1 MKSKVMAYML
11 PALAVIVLQI
21 FSSPAVAIAQQAIPR
36 EDTVY
41 VIGAQWGPPPSWNL
55 YSPQQTWGVGLF
67 LYLPLFIYSW
77 YKDAWLPMIGERFEF
92 VDPYTIRVYIRP
104 EASWSDG
111 KPITAQDVEYTY
123 FVTQKLNIGPG
134 TGCWDYVEYIKAVGD
149 KVVEARIKDPP
160 KNYFSFIGCVL
171 GFTPL
176 PRHVIEPLYT
186 QMGDKL
192 KEWKNDD
199 PAKQVVS
206 GPYKLYFYSDDRV
219 IYARLDNWWGQKI
232 FGLPKPRYLAHIIY
246 KDNPSANLAFEQGDA
261 DWAGTFIPSVWQLFT
276 KDIRTWYG
284 DKPYYVGEGVNL
296 LYINY
301 KKNPALANPAVRK
314 AIAYAI
320 PYTDMLEK
328 AYFGYGV
335 QASMSMVNDLVPA
348 NKQWIDSD
356 LCNRVWGSP
365 DCRIKTD
372 LDMANKILDEAGY
385 KMGPDG
391 IRVAPDGTKLSG
403 FTISVPYGWTDWMAM
418 CEMIAANLKK
428 IGIDVRTDFPDFSV
442 WWQRIVD
449 GTYDMIIGWS
459 AGPGYDHPWNVY
471 RFVLDP
477 RLTPPSGDWA
487 NYKNPEIPGLL
498 DQAASAADPNVRKQ
512 IYSKIQEIIYR
523 DLPAIPLFYGAHWY
537 AYNTKYWVGW
547 PNNENPWW
555 FPVAPWAGGNLPV
568 LFGIAKKGETPSV
581 PTWLK
586 PAEQGGLLIPMSSV
600 WDALAKAQARQ
611 VQTTPP
617 PTAPAATT
625 ITMTV
630 TSVVT
635 SPVMST
641 YTVSAIATQTYTKV
655 ETTTDIA
662 TTAVL
667 GIVALVIGLGIGYIV
682 FRRR

>member
-1 MKSKVMAYML
+1 MKKKYIIY
-11 PALAVIVLQI
+11 VISVFLILWI
-21 FSSPAVAIAQQAIPR
+21 FGPSVVVHSQPAIPR
-36 EDTVY
+36 EDAVY
-41 VIGAQWGPPPSWNL
+41 VIGAQWGPPTTWNP
-55 YSPQQTWGVGLF
+55 YSPTQTWGVGLF
-67 LYLPLFIYSW
+67 LYLPLFIYTW
-77 YKDAWLPMIGERFEF
+77 YKDAWLPMIASRYEWVSGD
-92 VDPYTIRVYIRP
+92 VIRVYIRP

-111 KPITAQDVEYTY
+111 KPITAYDVESTY
-123 FVTQKLNIGPG
+123 SITQKLKIGPG

-149 KVVEARIKDPP
+149 KVVEAKIKDPP
-160 KNYFSFIGCVL
+160 RNYFSFVGCVL
-171 GFTPL
+171 AFTPL
-176 PRHVIEPLYT
+176 PRHVIEPLYA

-199 PAKQVVS
+199 VAKQVVS

-219 IYARLDNWWGQKI
+219 VYARIDDWWGKTI
-232 FGLPKPRYLAHIIY
+232 FGLPKPKYLVHIIY

-284 DKPYYVGEGVNL
+284 DKPYYVGEGVTL

-301 KKNPALANPAVRK
+301 KKTALTSPAVRK

-320 PYTDMLEK
+320 PYSDMLEK

-335 QASMSMVNDLVPA
+335 QASLSMVNDLIQA

-356 LCNRVWGSP
+356 LCAKTWGSP

-372 LDMANKILDEAGY
+372 LEKAAKILDEAGY

-428 IGIDVRTDFPDFSV
+428 IGIDVRTEFPDFSV
-442 WWQRIVD
+442 WWQRIID
-449 GTYDMIIGWS
+449 GTYDIIIGWS
-459 AGPGYDHPWNVY
+459 AGPSYDHPWNVY
-471 RFVLDP
+471 RFVLDQ
-477 RLTPPSGDWA
+477 RLTPPSGNWA
-487 NYKNPEIPGLL
+487 NYKNPEIPALL
-498 DQAASAADPNVRKQ
+498 DQAASTTDPAVRKQ
-512 IYSKIQEIIYR
+512 IYNKIQEIIYR

-537 AYNTKYWVGW
+537 AYNTKYWIGW

-568 LFGIAKKGETPSV
+568 LFGIAKRGETPVV
-581 PTWLK
+581 PQWLK
-586 PAEQGGLLIPMSSV
+586 PVEQGGLLISTSSI
-600 WDALAKAQARQ
+600 WDSLAKTQ
-611 VQTTPP
+611 VKTTT
-617 PTAPAATT
+617 PTAPVTTPMATT
-625 ITMTV
+625 VTIPYTV
-630 TSVVT
+630 TKPVVT
-635 SPVMST
+635 TSMV
-641 YTVSAIATQTYTKV
+641 TVVSTQTIEKTV
-655 ETTTDIA
+655 TTIDIPM
-662 TTAVL
+662 TIIL
-667 GIVALVIGLGIGYIV
+667 GIVTLVVGLGIGYLV